1 MDRAAG
7 SGAGVDIYLYQ
18 GLIGLTYSM
27 YLWLLAAGLTI
38 AFGVLG
44 VLNFSHGA
52 LFMLGAYLAFTFYG
66 MVGLNFWLS
75 VLLSAASVAVI
86 GAVLE
91 RFFFRHIY
99 NLDLPF
105 QLLLTF
111 GFVLVIDDI
120 VKMVWGGM
128 FMIPPIPPFL
138 TGAVPLFGRPFP
150 IYNLFILVVG
160 VLVAVGIWLLFDKTW
175 WGRKVRAAAWNREMG
190 ATLGLNVP
198 GLYMVVFMFAA
209 ALAAF
214 GGALSIP
221 MRPVTPGLGT
231 AMIIQA
237 FIVTV
242 IGGLGNLRG
251 AFVGA
256 IVVGML
262 TAYSTMLFPLFEL
275 FLPYVVM
282 AAVLLLRPQG
292 LLGGR

>member
-1 MDRAAG
+1 M
-7 SGAGVDIYLYQ
+7 DIYLYQ
-18 GLIGLTYSM
+18 GLVGLTYSM

-44 VLNFSHGA
+44 VLNFAHGA
-52 LFMLGAYLAFTFYG
+52 LFMLGAYFAFTIYG
-66 MVGLNFWLS
+66 TLGVNFWL
-75 VLLSAASVAVI
+75 AVI
-86 GAVLE
+86 LATIGVALVGAVME
-91 RFFFRHIY
+91 RFLLRHIY
-99 NLDLPF
+99 NIDLPF

-111 GFVLVIDDI
+111 GLVLVIDDL
-120 VKMVWGGM
+120 VKMIWGGT
-128 FMIPPIPPFL
+128 FMIPPIPWGL
-138 TGAVPLFGRPFP
+138 EGAVRLFGRPFP
-150 IYNLFILVVG
+150 IYNLFIL
-160 VLVAVGIWLLFDKTW
+160 AVGILVGIGVWLFFEKTW
-175 WGRKVRAAAWNREMG
+175 WGRMVTAAAWSREMG

-198 GLYMVVFMFAA
+198 RVFMLVFALAA
-209 ALAAF
+209 ALAAL

-221 MRPVTPGLGT
+221 MRAVSPGLGV

-262 TAYSTMLFPLFEL
+262 ITYSTLLAPQLEL
-275 FLPYVVM
+275 FLPYMVM
-282 AAVLLLRPQG
+282 ALVLIFRPQG

>member
-1 MDRAAG
+1 
-7 SGAGVDIYLYQ
+7 VEIYLYQ
-18 GLIGLTYSM
+18 GMVGLTYSM

-52 LFMLGAYLAFTFYG
+52 LFMLGAYMAFTFYG
-66 MVGLNFWLS
+66 MLGLNFWLA
-75 VLLSAASVAVI
+75 VLLSAVAVAI
-86 GAVLE
+86 VGAFLE
-91 RFFFRHIY
+91 RFFFRRIY
-99 NLDLPF
+99 HLDLPF

-111 GFVLVIDDI
+111 GFVLVIDDL
-120 VKMVWGGM
+120 VKIFWGGM
-128 FMIPPIPPFL
+128 FMIPPIPPLL
-138 TGAVPLFGRPFP
+138 TGSVPLFGRPFP
-150 IYNLFILVVG
+150 IYNLFILAVG
-160 VLVAVGIWLLFDKTW
+160 VGVAVAIWILFDKTW

-190 ATLGLNVP
+190 SMLGMNVP
-198 GLYMVVFMFAA
+198 GIFTVVFMFAA
-209 ALAAF
+209 GLAAV

-242 IGGLGNLRG
+242 IGGLGNLKG

-256 IVVGML
+256 IIVGML
-262 TAYSTMLFPLFEL
+262 TTYATMLFPMFEL

-292 LLGGR
+292 LLGGAR

>member
-1 MDRAAG
+1 LE
-7 SGAGVDIYLYQ
+7 IYLYQ
-18 GLIGLTYSM
+18 GLVGLTYAM

-52 LFMLGAYLAFTFYG
+52 LFMLGAYLAFTIYG
-66 MVGLNFWLS
+66 VFGVNFWLA
-75 VLLSAASVAVI
+75 VLLSAAGVALV
-86 GAVLE
+86 GAFMEV
-91 RFFFRHIY
+91 FFFRRIY
-99 NLDLPF
+99 RLDLPF

-120 VKMVWGGM
+120 VKMIWGGM
-128 FMIPPIPPFL
+128 FLVPPIPPFL
-138 TGAVPLFGRPFP
+138 DGSVRLFGRAFP
-150 IYNLFILVVG
+150 VYNLFILGVG
-160 VLVAVGIWLLFDKTW
+160 VSLGAALWLLFDKTW
-175 WGRKVRAAAWNREMG
+175 WGRMVRAAAWNREMG
-190 ATLGLNVP
+190 GTLGMNVP
-198 GLYMVVFMFAA
+198 LVFTLVFMFAA
-209 ALAAF
+209 ALAAL

-221 MRPVTPGLGT
+221 MRPVSPGLGI

-256 IVVGML
+256 IIVGLL
-262 TAYSTMLFPLFEL
+262 TTYSQLLFPLFEL

>member
-1 MDRAAG
+1 M
-7 SGAGVDIYLYQ
+7 DIYLYQ
-18 GLIGLTYSM
+18 GLVGLTYSM

-44 VLNFSHGA
+44 ILNFAHGA
-52 LFMLGAYLAFTFYG
+52 LFMLGAYFAFAFYG
-66 MVGLNFWLS
+66 TLGLNFWLA
-75 VLLSAASVAVI
+75 VPLAALSVALV

-99 NLDLPF
+99 DLDLPF

-111 GFVLVIDDI
+111 GFVLVIDDL
-120 VKMVWGGM
+120 VKIVWGGM
-128 FMIPPIPPFL
+128 FLAPPIPPFL
-138 TGAVPLFGRPFP
+138 TGGVPLFGRTFP
-150 IYNLFILVVG
+150 VYNLFILG
-160 VLVAVGIWLLFDKTW
+160 AGVAVALGIWLLFDKTW
-175 WGRKVRAAAWNREMG
+175 WGRKVRAAAWSREMG

-198 GLYMVVFMFAA
+198 MLFMVVFMFAA
-209 ALAAF
+209 ALAAL

-221 MRPVTPGLGT
+221 MRPVQPGLGIQ
-231 AMIIQA
+231 MIVQA

-256 IVVGML
+256 IIVGML
-262 TAYSTMLFPLFEL
+262 TVYSTMLFPLFEL
-275 FLPYVVM
+275 FLPFVVM
-282 AAVLLLRPQG
+282 ALVLLFRPQG

>member
-1 MDRAAG
+1 M
-7 SGAGVDIYLYQ
+7 DIYLYQ
-18 GLIGLTYSM
+18 GLVGLTYSM

-44 VLNFSHGA
+44 VLNFAHGA
-52 LFMLGAYLAFTFYG
+52 LFMLGAYFAFTIYG
-66 MVGLNFWLS
+66 VFGVNFWL
-75 VLLSAASVAVI
+75 AVI
-86 GAVLE
+86 LAIIGVALVGAVIE
-91 RFFFRHIY
+91 RFLLRHIY

-111 GFVLVIDDI
+111 GLVLVIDDV
-120 VKMVWGGM
+120 VKMIWGGV
-128 FMIPPIPPFL
+128 FLIPPIPSGL
-138 TGAVPLFGRPFP
+138 EGSVRLFGRPFP
-150 IYNLFILVVG
+150 IYNLFIL
-160 VLVAVGIWLLFDKTW
+160 AVGILVGIGVWVFFEKTW
-175 WGRKVRAAAWNREMG
+175 WGRMVRAAAWSREMG

-198 GLYMVVFMFAA
+198 RVFMLVFALAA
-209 ALAAF
+209 ALAAL

-221 MRPVTPGLGT
+221 MRAVSPGLGV

-256 IVVGML
+256 IIVGML
-262 TAYSTMLFPLFEL
+262 ITYSTLLAPQLEL
-275 FLPYVVM
+275 FLPYMVM
-282 AAVLLLRPQG
+282 ALVLIFRPQG

>member
-1 MDRAAG
+1 M
-7 SGAGVDIYLYQ
+7 DIYLYQ
-18 GLIGLTYSM
+18 GLVGLTYSM

-44 VLNFSHGA
+44 ILNFSHGA
-52 LFMLGAYLAFTFYG
+52 LFMLGAYLTFTFYG
-66 MVGLNFWLS
+66 TLGLNFWLAA
-75 VLLSAASVAVI
+75 LLSAVSVAIV
-86 GAVLE
+86 GAFLE
-91 RFFFRHIY
+91 RVLFRRIY
-99 NLDLPF
+99 TLDLPF

-111 GFVLVIDDI
+111 AVVLVIDDL
-120 VKMVWGGM
+120 VKLVWGGM
-128 FMIPPIPPFL
+128 FMIAPIPPFL
-138 TGAVPLFGRPFP
+138 TGAVPIFGRPFP
-150 IYNLFILVVG
+150 IYNLFILLTGVV
-160 VLVAVGIWLLFDKTW
+160 VAVGLWLLFDKTW

-190 ATLGLNVP
+190 AALGMNVP
-198 GLYMVVFMFAA
+198 ALYMVVFMFAA
-209 ALAAF
+209 ALAAL

-256 IVVGML
+256 LIVGML
-262 TAYSTMLFPLFEL
+262 TVYSTMLFPLFEL

-282 AAVLLLRPQG
+282 AAVLLFRPQG

>member
-1 MDRAAG
+1 M
-7 SGAGVDIYLYQ
+7 DIYLYQ
-18 GLIGLTYSM
+18 GLVGLTYSM

-44 VLNFSHGA
+44 VLNFAHGA

-66 MVGLNFWLS
+66 MLGVNFWLA
-75 VLLSAASVAVI
+75 VILAILCVAVV
-86 GAVLE
+86 GAVME
-91 RFFFRHIY
+91 RLLLRHIY

-111 GFVLVIDDI
+111 GLVLVIDDV
-120 VKMVWGGM
+120 VKMIWGGM
-128 FMIPPIPPFL
+128 FMIPPIPL
-138 TGAVPLFGRPFP
+138 GLEGSVRLFGRPFP

-160 VLVAVGIWLLFDKTW
+160 ILVGIGVWVFFEKTW
-175 WGRKVRAAAWNREMG
+175 WGRMVRAAAWSREMG
-190 ATLGLNVP
+190 ATLGMNVP
-198 GLYMVVFMFAA
+198 RVFMLVFAFAA
-209 ALAAF
+209 ALAAL

-221 MRPVTPGLGT
+221 MRAVSPGLGV

-262 TAYSTMLFPLFEL
+262 ITYSTLLAPQLEL
-275 FLPYVVM
+275 FLPYMVM
-282 AAVLLLRPQG
+282 ALVLIFRPHG